1 MPFPL
6 AHPAAVLPLRRYSPK
21 YLSFPALVAGS
32 ISPDLSYAFSRF
44 GVDDLAHSAVAGTV
58 FGIGTGFLLLLLYH
72 WMVALVRK
80 YAPATYERIAANGPA
95 SQPAISA
102 VILSLAIGTWTH
114 LLLDSI
120 THSHGWLALHFTLLR
135 TPLWL
140 IHGRTVRVCHLLWYG
155 CSFVGVAWLVLAA
168 YQWQDRICDSRQ
180 ARPRKSH
187 ALEATLAAMLVLP
200 IELVHHL
207 VRSRLGLI
215 LVSVLTG
222 GVALII
228 LGRIAARICSRS
240 KEPVL
245 RWRPQTRR
253 PHFAKPC

>member
-44 GVDDLAHSAVAGTV
+44 GLDDLAHSALAGTI
-58 FGIGTGFLLLLLYH
+58 FGITAGLFLLLLYGG
-72 WMVALVRK
+72 MASLVRK
-80 YAPATYERIAANGPA
+80 YAPAAYGRVVAHGPA
-95 SQPAISA
+95 SQPGVPA

-120 THSHGWLALHFTLLR
+120 THSHGWLALHFTFLR
-135 TPLWL
+135 APIWL
-140 IHGRTVRVCHLLWYG
+140 IQGRTVRVCHLLWYG
-155 CSFVGVAWLVLAA
+155 CSFIGVAWCVLAA
-168 YQWQDRICDSRQ
+168 YRWQDAVNNQSEG
-180 ARPRKSH
+180 RPRKSH
-187 ALEATLAAMLVLP
+187 TLEAILAAMLILP
-200 IELVHHL
+200 IELLHHL

-222 GVALII
+222 GVVLII
-228 LGRIAARICSRS
+228 LGRIAVRICVRS
-240 KEPVL
+240 KEPVF
-245 RWRPQTRR
+245 R
-253 PHFAKPC
+253 